1 MNAKKNS
8 IRENIVEDAR
18 PWGGFRRYVH
28 NEKCTV
34 KIITMNPNQSLSK
47 QVHRRR
53 DELWVILD
61 EHLRVELDDKV
72 LDPKPGDE
80 IIILR
85 NTKHRLTSL
94 GKKARVLEISFG
106 HFDEEDNQRLDD
118 LYGRV

>member
-1 MNAKKNS
+1 MNTRESS
-8 IRENIVEDAR
+8 IREKIVEDGR
-18 PWGGFRRYVH
+18 PWGRFRRYVQ

-34 KIITMNPNQSLSK
+34 KIITMHPNQSLSK

-61 EHLRVELDDKV
+61 KHLRVELDDKI
-72 LDPKPGDE
+72 LNPKTGDE

-106 HFDEEDNQRLDD
+106 HFDEGDNERLDD
-118 LYGRV
+118 LYGRM